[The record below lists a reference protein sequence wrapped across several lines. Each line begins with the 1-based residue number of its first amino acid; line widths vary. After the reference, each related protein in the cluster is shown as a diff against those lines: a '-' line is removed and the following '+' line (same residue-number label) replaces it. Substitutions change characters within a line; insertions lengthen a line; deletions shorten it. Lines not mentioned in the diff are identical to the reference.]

1 MVLHFEKHDFVGGA
15 GIVYKDVSGTGG
27 TVEDRVVLLVHP
39 DEVVGTVVLPVSIE
53 MMADVIG
60 FAYAPESGTY
70 EEVNGTTFTRDIY
83 ERIQFTAPQM
93 VLGLG
98 RAKTG
103 FELFTLRIDDV
114 SFFVC
119 EVSFAGNDLRRYLFD
134 FHNAR
139 LSRRDVISERRC
151 KGISKKNH
159 ESRKFA
165 AFN

>member
-27 TVEDRVVLLVHP
+27 TVEDRMVLSKHP

-119 EVSFAGNDLRRYLFD
+119 EVSFAGNDLRRDLFD